1 MKLLIATDLSDSTAK
16 VIKNVLELAKSL
28 SAEMWLIHVVEP
40 DPDIVGIT
48 ARPQSDQD
56 IIAEKISRDHRE
68 LQEIAKE
75 IRNQG
80 LTITALQVQGPTVE
94 MILNEAL
101 ELEVDIIVIGSHGRG
116 AVYELLVGSVS
127 SGVLK
132 KARCPV
138 LVIPTHECTK

>member
-1 MKLLIATDLSDSTAK
+1 MKLLIATDLSDSSTK
-16 VIKNVLELAKSL
+16 VIKNALELAKAL
-28 SAEMWLIHVVEP
+28 SAKMWLIHVVEP

-56 IIAEKISRDHRE
+56 IIAGKLREEHRE

-80 LTITALQVQGPTVE
+80 LRITALLVQGPTVE
-94 MILNEAL
+94 VILNEAL
-101 ELEVDIIVIGSHGRG
+101 ELDVNIIVIGSHGRG
-116 AVYELLVGSVS
+116 AVYKLLVGSVS
-127 SGVLK
+127 GGILK

-138 LVIPTHECTK
+138 LVIPTHE